1 MVAELTAL
9 RDQIDE
15 VDKALLNLLAKRL
28 ELVAEVGEVKSR
40 FGLPIYVPERE
51 ASMLASRRAEAEALG
66 VPPDLIEDVLR
77 RVMRES
83 YSSENDKGFKTLCPS
98 LRPVV
103 IVGGGGQM
111 GRLFEKMLTLSGY
124 QVRILEQHDWDRAAD
139 IVSDA
144 GMVIVSVPIHVTEQ
158 VIGKLPPLPK
168 DCILVDLASV
178 KNGPLQAML
187 AAHDGPVLGLH
198 PMFGPDSGSLAKQV
212 VVWCDGRKPEAYQW
226 FLEQIQVW
234 GARLHRISAVEH
246 DQNMAFI
253 QALRHFATFAYG
265 LHLAEENVQLEQ
277 LLALSSPI
285 YRLELA
291 MVGRL
296 FAQDPQLYADIIMS
310 SERNLALIKRYY
322 KRLHMIEAERY
333 GFASHGVTLLPKYLE
348 NIARGDVTAN
358 ARPECLTSEG
368 NLQRFHAHNGFGQH
382 AGKVAV
388 NAAIEQAKRRGFCLL
403 TLCHA
408 HHLGRMGH
416 YGQMVADQGLA
427 MLAMSNVTGRPAL
440 VAPWGG
446 AEPRMTTNP
455 FCFAWPFSDGR
466 PPILV
471 DFATSSMALNK
482 ARVMSSTGK
491 QAAPGQL
498 IDAQGNPSND
508 PGVLFSNP
516 PGALLPFGEH
526 KGFGLAL
533 MIEMMA
539 GILSGGD
546 TIAEDHQTDGSAH
559 NHLFALIIDPDQF
572 TDLAGEKGQF
582 FADYLVATQPQP
594 GGNPVIYP
602 GMPEAANRERNAKM
616 ITIPVSF
623 WSWVVEHYARKGI
636 DLGLHPQESA
646 LAG

>member
-139 IVSDA
+139 IVADA

-253 QALRHFATFAYG
+253 QALRHFAT
-265 LHLAEENVQLEQ
+265 
-277 LLALSSPI
+277 LLMGCIWQKKMFSLSNFWRSLRRFTALSWRWSGDCLLRIRSFMP
-285 YRLELA
+285 
-291 MVGRL
+291 
-296 FAQDPQLYADIIMS
+296 
-310 SERNLALIKRYY
+310 
-322 KRLHMIEAERY
+322 
-333 GFASHGVTLLPKYLE
+333 TLLC
-348 NIARGDVTAN
+348 RQ
-358 ARPECLTSEG
+358 S
-368 NLQRFHAHNGFGQH
+368 
-382 AGKVAV
+382 
-388 NAAIEQAKRRGFCLL
+388 
-403 TLCHA
+403 
-408 HHLGRMGH
+408 
-416 YGQMVADQGLA
+416 
-427 MLAMSNVTGRPAL
+427 
-440 VAPWGG
+440 
-446 AEPRMTTNP
+446 
-455 FCFAWPFSDGR
+455 
-466 PPILV
+466 
-471 DFATSSMALNK
+471 
-482 ARVMSSTGK
+482 
-491 QAAPGQL
+491 
-498 IDAQGNPSND
+498 
-508 PGVLFSNP
+508 
-516 PGALLPFGEH
+516 
-526 KGFGLAL
+526 
-533 MIEMMA
+533 
-539 GILSGGD
+539 
-546 TIAEDHQTDGSAH
+546 
-559 NHLFALIIDPDQF
+559 
-572 TDLAGEKGQF
+572 
-582 FADYLVATQPQP
+582 
-594 GGNPVIYP
+594 VIW
-602 GMPEAANRERNAKM
+602 R
-616 ITIPVSF
+616 
-623 WSWVVEHYARKGI
+623 
-636 DLGLHPQESA
+636 
-646 LAG
+646 